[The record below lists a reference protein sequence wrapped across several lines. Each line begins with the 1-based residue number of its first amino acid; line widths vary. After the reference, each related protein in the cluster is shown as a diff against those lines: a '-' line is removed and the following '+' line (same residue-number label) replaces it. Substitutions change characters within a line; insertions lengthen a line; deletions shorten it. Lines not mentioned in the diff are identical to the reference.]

1 MTSRLIY
8 LSELIERAR
17 TRSLTADDKQQI
29 KQLSQEYNMRFRETK
44 CNECWKDQIRLL
56 MLHTRKLANKASKS
70 ENKSENK

>member
-8 LSELIERAR
+8 LSELMGRAN

-44 CNECWKDQIRLL
+44 CNECWKDQVRLL
-56 MLHTRKLANKASKS
+56 MLHTSKLIKKA
-70 ENKSENK
+70 ENK